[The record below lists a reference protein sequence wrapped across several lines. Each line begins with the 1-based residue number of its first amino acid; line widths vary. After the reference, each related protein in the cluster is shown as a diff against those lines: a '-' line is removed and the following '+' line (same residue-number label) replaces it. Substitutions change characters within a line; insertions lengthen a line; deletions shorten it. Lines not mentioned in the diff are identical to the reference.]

1 MNEIQWKKFIE
12 LWENG
17 SFEDAVN
24 IQLEEQQR
32 GGIAVVDR
40 LFRNQKATSTVVTG
54 ISFIDVIYDYLMVNP
69 NVIKSVDF
77 ARSEDL
83 ASFFTFQQFATSFNF
98 ENTGELTRLKGYT
111 AEHLVALELQGKGH
125 EVGFPSTSN
134 QVGYDLIVDGQPFQ
148 VKCLNNPTGV
158 YEHFRQYP
166 EIPVLVN
173 QELASSLENN
183 PLVYGTNVSNITVEE
198 LTKSTLEHAAEIT
211 DLEIPIITLGVT
223 SLTNGYK
230 VITDGLSFRLAGMN
244 VANETA
250 SRGMAGMIG
259 KGTGILIGP
268 LFGPAGVVVLPIVM
282 GLGGAFHG
290 KKLTKFIK
298 KLYTQKEKQQV
309 LYDLEIL
316 LSKLLSVFP
325 KKELMRKST
334 FQTVLDHIK
343 SHFVLKN
350 IHILLEKKYK
360 EKQIYTQNKRD
371 ELNEYLI
378 RTQKDRIDLETE
390 VQHILDTVLKSQIHP
405 FLYQKELTSFAES
418 YKTLMKI

>member
-1 MNEIQWKKFIE
+1 MNESQWKKFID

-40 LFRNQKATSTVVTG
+40 LFRNQNANSTAVTG

-83 ASFFTFQQFATSFNF
+83 ASFFTFQQFAASFDF

-111 AEHLVALELQGKGH
+111 AEHLVALELQGKGY
-125 EVGFPSTSN
+125 EVEFPSTSN

-148 VKCLNNPTGV
+148 VKCLNNPNGV
-158 YEHFRQYP
+158 YEHLKQYP

-183 PLVYGTNVSNITVEE
+183 PLVYGTNVSNSTVEE

-211 DLEIPIITLGVT
+211 DLEIPIISLGVS

-230 VITDGLSFRLAGMN
+230 VITDGLSYRLAGMN
-244 VANETA
+244 LANETA

-282 GLGGAFHG
+282 GLGGAYHG

-316 LSKLLSVFP
+316 LNKLLSVFP

-350 IHILLEKKYK
+350 IPILLEKKYK

-371 ELNEYLI
+371 ELSEYLI
-378 RTQKDRIDLETE
+378 RTQKDKIDLETE
-390 VQHILDTVLKSQIHP
+390 VQHILDTVLKSQVHP

-418 YKTLMKI
+418 YKYLMKI